1 MGQYPVWARLADQIG
16 ALLMRIFSHYTS
28 TKNTYTVVVRLS
40 KVRRRFR
47 LKLFRKLAI
56 TSAMLFALL
65 GAAGAQ
71 TWTRLANQPGVN
83 LGVMLQLRDGRILVH
98 EEQNGN
104 STAWHILT
112 PDSTGSYVN
121 GTWSS
126 GGNLPPGYSPWF
138 FGSQVMMDGKTVV
151 IEGGEYNGGRSVWT
165 TKGAIGTISGST
177 LTWTANSPPAGW
189 TTLGDA
195 ESVIL
200 ADGTYM
206 QSNCCSAQ
214 NALYNGP
221 NSWTATGS
229 VNQSSNDESG
239 FTLLSNDLVL
249 TVDAKS
255 NANCGTNQGSELYD
269 QGTGLWSCGP
279 TLPVQ
284 LYNAGDEEL
293 GAAVLMYNNKVLQF
307 GGNVVATAVYDV
319 ASNSWSAGPTPAN
332 GLDQADGPA
341 ALEPNGKVLAMLS
354 PGLFKPGCQFVEYD
368 PAANT
373 LTNTANPT
381 NCPGDSSYVGHLM
394 VLPTGQIMFTDFSG
408 LVEIYTPA
416 AGVVAGVAPTINALT
431 GSIGS
436 PSTNTVLSGTQLNGL
451 SENNA
456 YGDDYQGATNYPL
469 VRFVQ
474 AAAPN
479 NVYYATTHD
488 ESTHSI
494 APSTSNSTKFDVPA
508 GLPAGTYNVVAVANG
523 IESNAIVVDVVPS
536 TGFSLGASPS
546 SVGIV
551 QGSSGTSTITVT
563 PSSGFSGS
571 VTLTA
576 SGLPSGVTAAFS
588 PNPTT
593 TTSTLT
599 LTAGVTAT
607 TGTFTLTITGVS
619 GSVTATTTVSLTVT
633 SSGGGPPVTVSPT
646 SLTWSTVVLGA
657 TGTAKAVTLTNTGST
672 TLNISSITTSGDFA
686 QATSTKPCGSTL
698 AAGKNCILKVTFTPT
713 QLGTR
718 TGTLTIT
725 DNSPS
730 SPQTVALSGTGG
742 VQAKL
747 TPATATFS
755 TEKVGVTSP
764 AKVFTLANKQAVAL
778 TGITISTTGDFSVS
792 ATTCTGSLGALSSCT
807 ISVVFTPTA
816 VGTRAG
822 TLSVADSAIGSP
834 QTSSLTGTGK

>member
-1 MGQYPVWARLADQIG
+1 M
-16 ALLMRIFSHYTS
+16 
-28 TKNTYTVVVRLS
+28 K
-40 KVRRRFR
+40 
-47 LKLFRKLAI
+47 FRKLAT
-56 TSAMLFALL
+56 TSAILLVLL
-65 GAAGAQ
+65 GAALAQ
-71 TWTRLANQPGVN
+71 TWTPLVNQPGAN

-98 EEQNGN
+98 EEQAGN
-104 STAWHILT
+104 SNAWHILT

-126 GGNLPPGYSPWF
+126 GGHMQPGYAPWF
-138 FGSQVMMDGKTVV
+138 FGSQVLMDGKTIVV
-151 IEGGEYNGGRSVWT
+151 EGGEYNGGRSVWT

-177 LTWTANSPPAGW
+177 ITWTANSPPAGW

-206 QSNCCSAQ
+206 QSNCCSPQ

-239 FTLLSNDLVL
+239 FTLLTNDRVL

-279 TLPVQ
+279 ILPVQ
-284 LYNAGDEEL
+284 LYNPSDEEL
-293 GAAVLMYNNKVLQF
+293 GAAVLMYNNQVLQF
-307 GGNVVATAVYDV
+307 GGNIVATALYDV
-319 ASNSWSAGPTPAN
+319 ASNTWSNGPTPAN
-332 GLDQADGPA
+332 GLNQADGPA

-354 PGLFKPGCQFVEYD
+354 PGLFKGGCQFVEYD

-373 LTNTANPT
+373 LTNTANPA

-394 VLPTGQIMFTDFSG
+394 MLPTGQIMFTDFSG
-408 LVEIYTPA
+408 TVEIYTPA
-416 AGVVAGVAPTINALT
+416 SGVAAGIAPTINAIT
-431 GSIGS
+431 GTVAS
-436 PSTNTVLSGTQLNGL
+436 PSTNNPLSGTQLNGL

-469 VRFVQ
+469 VRLVQ
-474 AAAPN
+474 ASAPN

-488 ESTHSI
+488 ETTHSI
-494 APSTSNSTKFDVPA
+494 APFTSNSTKFDVPS
-508 GLPAGTYNVVAVANG
+508 GLPAGSYNLTLVANG
-523 IESNAIVVDVVPS
+523 IESNAIVVDVVPGGNS
-536 TGFSLGASPS
+536 FTLSASPS
-546 SVGIV
+546 SVSIA
-551 QGSSGTSTITVT
+551 QGSSGASTITVT
-563 PSSGFSGS
+563 PQNGFTGS

-576 SGLPSGVTAAFS
+576 SGLPSGVTAAFN
-588 PNPTT
+588 PNPAT

-599 LTAGVTAT
+599 LTASATAT
-607 TGTFTLTITGVS
+607 TGTSTVTITGTS
-619 GSVTATTTVSLTVT
+619 GSLTATTTVGLTVT
-633 SSGGGPPVTVSPT
+633 GGGGGPTVTVSPA
-646 SLTWSTVVLGA
+646 SLTWGTVVLGA
-657 TGTAKAVTLTNTGST
+657 TGAAKSVTLTNTGST
-672 TLNISSITTSGDFA
+672 TLTISGITTSGDFA
-686 QATSTKPCGSTL
+686 QAASTKPCGSTL
-698 AAGKNCILKVTFTPT
+698 AAGKYCVIKVTFAPT
-713 QLGTR
+713 ALGTR

-742 VQAKL
+742 PQATL
-747 TPATATFS
+747 TPASKTYPAQA
-755 TEKVGVTSP
+755 VGTTSP
-764 AKVFTLANKQAVAL
+764 AKVFTLTNKQAVAL
-778 TGITISTTGDFSVS
+778 TAITISTTGDFSVS
-792 ATTCTGSLGALSSCT
+792 TTTCTASLNALSSCT
-807 ISVVFTPTA
+807 ISVVFTPAA
-816 VGTRAG
+816 VGTRSG